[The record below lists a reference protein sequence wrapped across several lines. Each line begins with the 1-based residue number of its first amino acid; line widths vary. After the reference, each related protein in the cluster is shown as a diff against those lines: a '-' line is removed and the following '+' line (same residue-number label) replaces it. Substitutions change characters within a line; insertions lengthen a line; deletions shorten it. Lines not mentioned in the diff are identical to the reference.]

1 MSPHQPFAS
10 HVPVSSHQPFPPY
23 WYQRGSCPSRLQP
36 SRTGVPL
43 SDGEYQLFFSS
54 LWPTWKAHAS
64 CHLRQTFG
72 CLSPAVLR
80 LDQQENHGR
89 VPEGRT
95 L

>member
-1 MSPHQPFAS
+1 MLLATSAAPP
-10 HVPVSSHQPFPPY
+10 VPPV
-23 WYQRGSCPSRLQP
+23 GS
-36 SRTGVPL
+36 PL

-54 LWPTWKAHAS
+54 LWPIWKAHAS

-80 LDQQENHGR
+80 LDEQENHGR